1 MDEYIS
7 INKIAELKG
16 LKRTRSI
23 RLAINQGKYIAREVE
38 VRVGKSYKPPISDY
52 YNLSSSFTL

>member
-16 LKRTRSI
+16 LKSTRSI
-23 RLAINQGKYIAREVE
+23 RLAINQGKYIASNQINMVE
-38 VRVGKSYKPPISDY
+38 IKDLK
-52 YNLSSSFTL
+52 